1 MSGLAAGGILAVL
14 LLAALIASWRRSR
27 ALAAATHALRDS
39 HARALLAQARSAFLA
54 DVSRLL
60 ADGHDAQLEL
70 DAVARRA
77 VPFLADACV
86 IDVVDDEGT
95 NVRASVSE
103 PGVASTPPALSLPLT
118 ARGRTLGQLALYV
131 RAGRQLGAEDH
142 ALAEDLARRVA
153 LAVDNARL
161 FREADDARQRL
172 HELVAGLGAVVWEA
186 DAVRRHH
193 TFVNGRPDALF
204 GFGAA
209 RWLDQ
214 PDFWLAIQHPDD
226 RERSAA
232 AGRAARGRGAD
243 HDLEY
248 RVQTSDGRTV
258 WILDLVRP
266 VRHPDG
272 TVRSLRGVM
281 IDVSESKRAQAALQ
295 QAASLASVA
304 ALANAAA
311 HEINNPLA
319 IIIGNLEM
327 FARRP
332 ETTPVAAVRMEAMLA
347 AARRIAG
354 IINSMQRITHLENA
368 TTNPELPVML
378 DLHRSS
384 AGDGPRVA

>member
-1 MSGLAAGGILAVL
+1 MLGLTAGGILAVL

-27 ALAAATHALRDS
+27 ALAAATHALRAS
-39 HARALLAQARSAFLA
+39 HARALLAQERSAFLA

-60 ADGHDAQLEL
+60 ADGHDAGLEL
-70 DAVARRA
+70 TAVARRT

-86 IDVVDDEGT
+86 IDVVDEEGT
-95 NVRASVSE
+95 NLGASASE
-103 PGVASTPPALSLPLT
+103 PGATSTPPALRVPLA
-118 ARGRTLGQLALYV
+118 ARGRTLGALTLHV
-131 RAGRQLGAEDH
+131 RAGRPLDAEDH
-142 ALAEDLARRVA
+142 ALAEDLARRIA

-214 PDFWLAIQHPDD
+214 PDFWLSIQHPDD
-226 RERSAA
+226 RDRSAA
-232 AGRAARGRGAD
+232 ASRAARARGAD

-266 VRHPDG
+266 VCHPDG
-272 TVRSLRGVM
+272 SVRHLRGVM

-295 QAASLASVA
+295 QAAALASVA

-319 IIIGNLEM
+319 IIMGNLEM

-332 ETTPVAAVRMEAMLA
+332 ETTPVMAARMEAMLA
-347 AARRIAG
+347 AGRRIAEIVG
-354 IINSMQRITHLENA
+354 SMQRITHLENA
-368 TTNPELPVML
+368 RTNPELPVML